1 MREHVKMRPGSGREA
16 TEVFVQGS
24 GDVLISYEN
33 EAIFTESLG
42 KPIEHVNVPITFKIE
57 NPVAVVSESLHVKKA
72 TEFKNFLYTPE
83 AQRIWAKTGFRPVD
97 PGVAAEFASSF
108 PVPSKLW
115 TIKDLGGW
123 KSVDKELFD
132 KNDGS
137 ITKIYKEATG

>member
-1 MREHVKMRPGSGREA
+1 M
-16 TEVFVQGS
+16 
-24 GDVLISYEN
+24 
-33 EAIFTESLG
+33 
-42 KPIEHVNVPITFKIE
+42 PITFKIE